1 MQLIL
6 EANDIY
12 LSTAHFIQFKPLWE
26 KVNLCENYGNTT
38 GVKGLKND
46 TCHS

>member
-12 LSTAHFIQFKPLWE
+12 LSTAHFIKLNRSRE

>member
-12 LSTAHFIQFKPLWE
+12 LSTAHFKTLQE
-26 KVNLCENYGNTT
+26 KVNLCKNYGNTT

-46 TCHS
+46 TCYS

>member
-12 LSTAHFIQFKPLWE
+12 LPTAHFEPLQE

-38 GVKGLKND
+38 GVKGLKNA